1 MKSDSSF
8 DVHCKTATK
17 ILVQSADRWYTS
29 TELLDVEIDF
39 AFLLATQNHI
49 IYTRGI
55 VRMDIFFDQSF
66 TNNNFLSS
74 VSCLTNMHYYV
85 IFV

>member
-1 MKSDSSF
+1 M
-8 DVHCKTATK
+8 
-17 ILVQSADRWYTS
+17 LVQSADRWYTS
-29 TELLDVEIDF
+29 TELFDVEIDF
-39 AFLLATQNHI
+39 AFLFLLATQNHI
-49 IYTRGI
+49 VYTRGI

-74 VSCLTNMHYYV
+74 VSCLTNMHYYD